1 MGQLEV
7 SEDSFTSGCKKG
19 GEAALSVLH
28 EFCESD
34 NSDLI

>member
-7 SEDSFTSGCKKG
+7 SADSFTSGFY
-19 GEAALSVLH
+19 LSVLH